1 MEVTPTSEQNENT
14 MQKAADVSSAIVTAL
29 LEACGCPFSL
39 EFVTHSRLLCGSSE
53 REFIY
58 QSNILNTDQMDA
70 SALKDLVQLW
80 VDNAPVITV
89 AGASR
94 QVDTY
99 CQVGVSTIGELEC
112 VALHPTTPTTL
123 ESTEQSTRP
132 SYFTTAIAGGVGG
145 GVGLIL
151 LLLVIVG
158 VLYATRRKSGNT
170 GVKQYNRKKTV
181 SSPL

>member
-1 MEVTPTSEQNENT
+1 

-29 LEACGCPFSL
+29 LQVCGCPYSL
-39 EFVTHSRLLCGSSE
+39 EYVTHSRLLCGSSP

-58 QSNILNTDQMDA
+58 QSNLLNTDQMDA
-70 SALKDLVQLW
+70 SALKGLVQLW
-80 VDNAPVITV
+80 VDNAPVIMV

-94 QVDTY
+94 QIDTY
-99 CQVGVSTIGELEC
+99 CQVGASSIGEPEC
-112 VALHPTTPTTL
+112 VALNPTTPTTL

-132 SYFTTAIAGGVGG
+132 SYLTAAIAGGVGG

-158 VLYATRRKSGNT
+158 VLCISRRKSDKNSSKAFT
-170 GVKQYNRKKTV
+170 MKHTI